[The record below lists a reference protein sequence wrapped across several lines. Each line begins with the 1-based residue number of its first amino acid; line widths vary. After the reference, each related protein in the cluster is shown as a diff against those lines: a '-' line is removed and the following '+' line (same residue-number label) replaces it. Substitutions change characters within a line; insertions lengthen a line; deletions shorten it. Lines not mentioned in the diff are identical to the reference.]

1 MTAENGYDVLTVEQK
16 IEILEQKILQYEAS
30 LWDATL
36 ELNVALAAEDDAS
49 IKTQT
54 KRRADLEAAVQY
66 LVRQK
71 RSILGDGAVAPEAEV
86 LAIDTA

>member
-1 MTAENGYDVLTVEQK
+1 MTAENGYDVLTLENRLD
-16 IEILEQKILQYEAS
+16 ILEQKILQYEAS

-54 KRRADLEAAVQY
+54 KRRADLEAAVNA
-66 LVRQK
+66 LRRHK
-71 RSILGDGAVAPEAEV
+71 RSLVGDVPAEAEV
-86 LAIDTA
+86 LEIEQTA